1 MSSPADTPDTKQA
14 ELHARRLAREINA
27 REQAETL
34 LEQKSLEL
42 FNQALD
48 RERAAIALRESE
60 ERYRLIVELSPD
72 AILIEVDEKI
82 VFTNHAARLL
92 FCETKTDSLSGKSL
106 LSLADSTC
114 HQKVAE
120 KLQRLRNSHHQCSEH
135 EELAIRLNGSTFEV
149 AVQRV
154 TLTYNGKN
162 AVQMIAR
169 DISSRKQLEHQ
180 LAFQATHDP
189 LTGIPNRKRLLEIL
203 SEALNYADRY
213 QLPVWV
219 AFLDLDRFKFI
230 NDHYGHRVGD
240 KLLINLTHRLQAVM
254 RKTDTV
260 GRYGGDEFILVLR
273 GGTED
278 SMNAVMIERIMDAV
292 NEPMEIDGHHL
303 KLSCSLGL
311 AVYPNDGVTPDNL
324 IEHADIAMYRAKE
337 SGRHQYQFYTQQ
349 MNQQYQERSQIE
361 SALYN
366 VLERD
371 ELFLEYQ
378 PQLDL
383 HSGEVKGVEALLRWQ
398 HPELGLL
405 IPSRF
410 ISIAEESG
418 MIGPI
423 GKWIIRQACKQCAQ
437 WQQAGLGKLRV
448 AVNLSVRQLD
458 AYQLFS
464 TIETA
469 LAESGLT
476 PDCLELDLTE
486 TLMMLDLEHT
496 LDVFN
501 KLRKMGVAIA
511 VDDFGTGFSSFTFIK
526 RLPLDCLKIDQS
538 FIHELE
544 EREDN
549 KIIVRTFIQLAHNL
563 NLRVIAEG
571 VETPY
576 QREFLYAHG
585 CDEIQGYVF
594 CRPLRA
600 ESMSGWLQDRP

>member
-1 MSSPADTPDTKQA
+1 MPDKKQA
-14 ELHARRLAREINA
+14 ELYARRLAREVSA

-42 FNQALD
+42 FNQALQ

-72 AILIEVDEKI
+72 AILIEIDEKI

-92 FCETKTDSLSGKSL
+92 FCEAEGDCLSGKGL

-114 HQKVAE
+114 HQKVADE
-120 KLQRLRNSHHQCSEH
+120 LQRLRNGHHQCSES
-135 EELAIRLNGSTFEV
+135 EELAVRLNGSTFEV

-180 LAFQATHDP
+180 LAYQATHDP

-213 QLPVWV
+213 QFPVWV

-240 KLLINLTHRLQAVM
+240 KLLINLTRRLQAVM

-260 GRYGGDEFILVLR
+260 GRYGGDEFILMLR
-273 GGTED
+273 GGPED
-278 SMNAVMIERIMDAV
+278 NMNAVMVERIMASV

-303 KLSCSLGL
+303 QLSCSLGL
-311 AVYPNDGVTPDNL
+311 AMYPDNGTTPDSL
-324 IEHADIAMYRAKE
+324 IDNADIAMYRAKE
-337 SGRHQYQFYTQQ
+337 SGRNRYQFYTQE
-349 MNQQYQERSQIE
+349 MNQQHQERSQIE

-366 VLERD
+366 VLESG

-383 HSGEVKGVEALLRWQ
+383 QSGQVKGVEALLRWQ

-405 IPSRF
+405 TPSRF

-423 GKWIIRQACKQCAQ
+423 GKWIIKQACQQCAQ

-458 AYQLFS
+458 AYELFS

-469 LAESGLT
+469 LAVSALT
-476 PDCLELDLTE
+476 PDCLELELTE
-486 TLMMLDLEHT
+486 TLMMSDLEHT
-496 LDVFN
+496 LEVLN
-501 KLRKMGVAIA
+501 KLRKMGVTIA

-526 RLPLDCLKIDQS
+526 QLPLDCLKIDQS
-538 FIHELE
+538 FIQELAN
-544 EREDN
+544 REDN

-563 NLRVIAEG
+563 KLRVIAEG

-576 QREFLYAHG
+576 QREFLHAHG

-594 CRPLRA
+594 CKPLLPQA
-600 ESMSGWLQDRP
+600 MGVWLKEHL